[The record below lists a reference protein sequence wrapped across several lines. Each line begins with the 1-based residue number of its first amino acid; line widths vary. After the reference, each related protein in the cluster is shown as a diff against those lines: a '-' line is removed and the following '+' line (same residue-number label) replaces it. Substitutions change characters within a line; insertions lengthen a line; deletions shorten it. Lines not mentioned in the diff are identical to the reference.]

1 MDSKKF
7 EAVKELIQS
16 GSKEARKP
24 SHSSEYNRDLKATK
38 KKIQKTVEEQ
48 IKDYLISEELC
59 EDENSAK
66 TMIPHM
72 SQSWIESILN

>member
-1 MDSKKF
+1 MDSEKF
-7 EAVKELIQS
+7 EAVKKLIRS
-16 GSKEARKP
+16 GSEETKKP
-24 SHSSEYNRDLKATK
+24 SHSSKYNKDLEATK

-48 IKDYLISEELC
+48 IEDYLISEELC
-59 EDENSAK
+59 EDRNSAK